1 MIDPIQI
8 SPSDLILAKAG
19 KKGDKLDFLK
29 KYQTVEARVT
39 RVMSHSKAEV
49 VIAGNRVIINTPFA
63 LKEGQMLSLNL
74 IRDGSYKVFSLLS
87 GLRNSEAKQNITA
100 LLKTAGQSSP
110 FSAIS
115 SLNNTEGA
123 ELLKSFSLQSEKADH
138 GILGRILDKSGMLF
152 EKKAAALLE
161 QPGTFNRDQAGQ
173 TLVKNDLKAMAL
185 EFLGASGQKDSTE
198 AKAKALTD
206 FSSAMEKF
214 QLINTKTGDSGRY
227 LIPFPVFA
235 DDGFSFGNLFLDLGY
250 DESGKEKDKDRV
262 VKVSLLLNMTALGP
276 LRADFSIFKKAL
288 SGSFAL
294 ATREI
299 RDFVKK
305 GLPILIERL
314 EQQEY
319 TIQKIEC
326 RTAEP
331 VELTSAD
338 LVDKV
343 IADSDGAVNIV
354 I

>member
-19 KKGDKLDFLK
+19 KKYGKLDFLK

-115 SLNNTEGA
+115 SLGNTEGA

-185 EFLGASGQKDSTE
+185 EFLGASGQKDSAE
-198 AKAKALTD
+198 GKALTD
-206 FSSAMEKF
+206 FSSALEKF
-214 QLINTKTGDSGRY
+214 QLINTKTADSGRY

-235 DDGFSFGNLFLDLGY
+235 DDGFSFGTLFLDLGW
-250 DESGKEKDKDRV
+250 DESDREKDKDRV
-262 VKVSLLLNMTALGP
+262 VKVSLLLNMTALGA
-276 LRADFSIFKKAL
+276 LRADFSIFKKAV

-294 ATREI
+294 STREI
-299 RDFVKK
+299 RDFVQA
-305 GLPILIERL
+305 GLPALKERL

-319 TIQKIEC
+319 TIHTIEC
-326 RTAEP
+326 RVAEP
-331 VELTSAD
+331 VELTSGD

-343 IADSDGAVNIV
+343 LADSDGTVNIV